1 MEARDDACEA
11 REKLLDLIKI
21 TCTDA
26 AKIEWLWKE
35 HDDMQ
40 QWINLLEGKL

>member
-1 MEARDDACEA
+1 MEARDDAREA
-11 REKLLDLIKI
+11 REKLLDQIKI
-21 TCTDA
+21 TSTDT

-40 QWINLLEGKL
+40 QWINLLEGEL